1 MILDKIYNLHCEKH
15 FQVCFFST
23 FISLPSCSPSSL
35 RDITSDKK
43 KSTSLYIFS
52 RQTCPQYWLAAEILY
67 LLSSHPIW
75 FQELPAMLSG
85 QGHPRTTTFPSPSI
99 GSSMLSPEL
108 WVSLHATLQPLP
120 PPPPSPAWG
129 FIHSFLPSYSFSF
142 RPPSIFSDSL
152 GLKQKWH
159 HQLKKPEARSVVC
172 PVFLQRLKQQ
182 RLLAA
187 RALQLEKKLLEE
199 YKTSEENLEGSG
211 WWGVSWHMLLSVSRK
226 AF

>member
-15 FQVCFFST
+15 FQFCFFST

-43 KSTSLYIFS
+43 KRSASFYFFS
-52 RQTCPQYWLAAEILY
+52 RQTCPKYWLAPEILD

-75 FQELPAMLSG
+75 FQELPATLSG
-85 QGHPRTTTFPSPSI
+85 QGHPRTTTFPSPST
-99 GSSMLSPEL
+99 GSSVPSPEL

-120 PPPPSPAWG
+120 PPPPPSPPGALYTL
-129 FIHSFLPSYSFSF
+129 FPPSCSFSF
-142 RPPSIFSDSL
+142 RPPSVFSDSL

-159 HQLKKPEARSVVC
+159 NQLKKPAARSVVC
-172 PVFLQRLKQQ
+172 PVFLQWLKWQ

-187 RALQLEKKLLEE
+187 GALQIEK
-199 YKTSEENLEGSG
+199 NC
-211 WWGVSWHMLLSVSRK
+211 
-226 AF
+226 